1 MAMTTSLANAET
13 ARRGIFSALQLI
25 ETFRELQHDMPMQT
39 VSVFFVIAMRPG
51 LYQRELLNLLD
62 LSQPSISRN
71 VMALGE
77 TNRHGEPG
85 LGLIEQRR
93 DPLDARQFTLHLTP
107 AGKEL
112 VNRVLSII
120 ACAG

>member
-1 MAMTTSLANAET
+1 MAMTTSLASAET
-13 ARRGIFSALQLI
+13 ARRGIFGALQLF

-62 LSQPSISRN
+62 LSQSSISRN

-120 ACAG
+120 ARAT